1 MKGNDVN
8 LKFNV
13 NNMGK
18 VSGLVRCLSRTSVN
32 HTLLYSKMFSN
43 CVETLMR
50 GESLLQK
57 VFKVPYTKKADN
69 SFFCKINCKHKIMI
83 KLNPNSNS

>member
-18 VSGLVRCLSRTSVN
+18 VSGLVRCLRVTLRVN
-32 HTLLYSKMFSN
+32 HTFLYSKMSSN
-43 CVETLMR
+43 CVETLMQ

-57 VFKVPYTKKADN
+57 LFKVPYTKLRAVF
-69 SFFCKINCKHKIMI
+69 SVR
-83 KLNPNSNS
+83 